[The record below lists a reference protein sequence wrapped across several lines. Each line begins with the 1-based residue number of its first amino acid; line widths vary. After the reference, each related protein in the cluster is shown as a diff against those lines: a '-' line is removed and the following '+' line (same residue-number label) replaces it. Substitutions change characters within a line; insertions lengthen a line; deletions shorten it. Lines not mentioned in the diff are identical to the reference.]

1 MRDTGWISN
10 SGVYK
15 LTYDNIG
22 QMTNV
27 PVQQM
32 DYQSAWTGSSYYVGK
47 IGTPPFTS
55 GTKI

>member
-32 DYQSAWTGSSYYVGK
+32 DYQSSFTGLSWYVGK
-47 IGTPPFTS
+47 IGTAPFTN
-55 GTKI
+55 GTKL